1 MRVNYKSFPYLNPGV
16 PEQKRIWRPVLTV
29 QIIHNHAK
37 SKRFDAIVD
46 TGSDY
51 CLFDANIGASIGIK
65 IISGPEGPLG
75 GIIPGARGKVYY
87 HNVRLV
93 VGADIVDIK
102 AGFSWDLTANILGHF
117 GFFENFLVTLN
128 CTYEPPSF
136 DIERIRR
143 H

>member
-1 MRVNYKSFPYLNPGV
+1 MREHLFGSRRGGWKKWTKRPRHGEDTRQLGTSSFFSLRENYKSFPYLNPGV

-46 TGSDY
+46 SGSDY

-75 GIIPGARGKVYY
+75 G
-87 HNVRLV
+87 NN
-93 VGADIVDIK
+93 
-102 AGFSWDLTANILGHF
+102 S
-117 GFFENFLVTLN
+117 
-128 CTYEPPSF
+128 
-136 DIERIRR
+136 RR
-143 H
+143 SR

>member
-1 MRVNYKSFPYLNPGV
+1 LRVNYKSFPYLNLGV

-65 IISGPEGPLG
+65 IISGPG
-75 GIIPGARGKVYY
+75 RS
-87 HNVRLV
+87 
-93 VGADIVDIK
+93 VGRNN
-102 AGFSWDLTANILGHF
+102 S
-117 GFFENFLVTLN
+117 
-128 CTYEPPSF
+128 
-136 DIERIRR
+136 RR
-143 H
+143 TR